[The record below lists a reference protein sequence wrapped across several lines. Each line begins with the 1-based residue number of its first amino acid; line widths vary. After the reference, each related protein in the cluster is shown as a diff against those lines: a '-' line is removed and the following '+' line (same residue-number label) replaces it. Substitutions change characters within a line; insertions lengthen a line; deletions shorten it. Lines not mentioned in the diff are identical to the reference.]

1 MQKPGEQLVEFAGE
15 LRVLAD
21 RAYPRW
27 SSEHRQEALRNQF
40 MQGVRSSSIQLRL
53 MKEMPPTLDDALKL
67 ASQLEA
73 VEEAQKRLQ
82 KDRCKTESLALT
94 DDTVADPDSCTSNA
108 TSGPGQQQYERE
120 SLEKRLSRQL
130 RQAEADVQKLSTQVQ
145 QLLKESTMN
154 TRRRP
159 ANSRD
164 NTGQKRTDGPVCWGC
179 GKKGHVKRDCPQR
192 RTAFK
197 NHLPSESAAVSASLF
212 IYGFLEGHRTK
223 MLVDTGSAVTIIRRD
238 IWDGISRKQLETPV
252 RAVLAA
258 NGNEISLS
266 GQGDVLVQVGDLSV
280 RHNVLVADCLTQDCI
295 LGSDFL
301 LLHGCVID
309 LLNHSLLVKGKVVPL
324 SSGIYHSPI
333 STCGVAVAETV
344 EVPAHSQFRL
354 IANRQGKK
362 KEQGVDDLGSVMF
375 EPSHDFMES
384 HGLAVA
390 HAVVGE
396 DNEDIVVQIL
406 NPTPYS
412 VQVQQGSRIGCLR
425 PLLDVCAIELEA
437 VARQGDNRSHARE
450 CIIHQLVSCAQG
462 VTQKERQQLTDL
474 LTEFES
480 ILSDREDDLGR
491 THLVYHK
498 IDTGDAVP
506 IRQSAR
512 RLPYF
517 QREERL
523 MEQVLAGLHWSTC
536 LVYLDDIIVFS
547 RTVADHLDQLRDVFT
562 RLKNAG
568 LTLKPSKCHLLQ
580 MEGFAQVA
588 APLNALTNKGKEW
601 MWTADCTHAF
611 LELKKR
617 LVSTPVL
624 VMPQFTQEFILD
636 TDASGEGLG
645 AVLSQ
650 VIEGEE
656 KVVAYASKT
665 LTRTERKYCATR
677 REMLALVWAT
687 HHFRPYL
694 YGHRFVLRTDHSA
707 LQWLH
712 NFKEPE
718 GQTAR
723 WLEQLAEYNYRVV
736 HRPGRHHTNA
746 DSLSRMPCK
755 QCGLSEASDG
765 TTCCDAVVQHEI
777 ILPTWTPEEMQSAQ
791 QTDVALSKVI
801 DWFESNSIPHSPP
814 TQANLRT
821 LWLQRDQLMLK
832 EGVLYR
838 QWKDVPGG
846 GLHKRLQLV
855 LPASLVPGVLSGLH
869 DTPVGGHLGV
879 KKTLEKVQMRF
890 YWPSQKKDVEKWCAS
905 CAKCSSR
912 KSPLPTRAPLQLE
925 DSVSRPL
932 ERIAMDIVGPLPVTE
947 RGNRYI
953 LVVGDYFTRWK
964 EAYPMKDMEAQT
976 VACILVNEFICRLGV
991 PDTIHTDQGR
1001 NFESKLIKELCQ
1013 MLGIK
1018 KTRTTPYHPQSDG
1031 MVERFNRTLLNMLSI
1046 AVGEDEMSW
1055 DLQLPLLLLAYR
1067 TSVHD
1072 TTGTSP
1078 FELMYGREVRLPED
1092 IMFALPATVE
1102 TARAD
1107 YKGILKRRLQ
1117 HAYQLVRKHTRR
1129 QQEHQKFNYDRSI
1142 RGQPFQVGDLVL
1154 LHCPHVPRGRS
1165 PKLHRPWQGP
1175 FKVMAVL
1182 GPATYHIVNCARAK
1196 KRLVVHFNRLKPWV
1210 SNESMEGPPSLPKVS
1225 PNSMENEHQPT
1236 ITSDKLED
1244 VVLYFPQPQ
1253 ENPLV
1258 PGGDNRVEGEDE
1270 NGQEIQAPGLLP
1282 PQDVVDQDLDVHD
1295 EPAPELPALRRSTRI
1310 RHPPGWYG
1318 DRIVLPDTLA

>member
-1 MQKPGEQLVEFAGE
+1 MILIEVGKIMGMILGMILGQGGKILVMILGQGGKILVMILEQVRQDPGHDIGHDLG
-15 LRVLAD
+15 
-21 RAYPRW
+21 
-27 SSEHRQEALRNQF
+27 
-40 MQGVRSSSIQLRL
+40 
-53 MKEMPPTLDDALKL
+53 
-67 ASQLEA
+67 
-73 VEEAQKRLQ
+73 
-82 KDRCKTESLALT
+82 
-94 DDTVADPDSCTSNA
+94 
-108 TSGPGQQQYERE
+108 
-120 SLEKRLSRQL
+120 
-130 RQAEADVQKLSTQVQ
+130 
-145 QLLKESTMN
+145 
-154 TRRRP
+154 TRRQDPGHDPGTRRQDP
-159 ANSRD
+159 GHGHGTRRQD
-164 NTGQKRTDGPVCWGC
+164 PGVCLA
-179 GKKGHVKRDCPQR
+179 Q
-192 RTAFK
+192 
-197 NHLPSESAAVSASLF
+197 
-212 IYGFLEGHRTK
+212 
-223 MLVDTGSAVTIIRRD
+223 
-238 IWDGISRKQLETPV
+238 GI
-252 RAVLAA
+252 
-258 NGNEISLS
+258 
-266 GQGDVLVQVGDLSV
+266 
-280 RHNVLVADCLTQDCI
+280 
-295 LGSDFL
+295 
-301 LLHGCVID
+301 
-309 LLNHSLLVKGKVVPL
+309 
-324 SSGIYHSPI
+324 
-333 STCGVAVAETV
+333 
-344 EVPAHSQFRL
+344 L

-498 IDTGDAVP
+498 IDTRDAVP

-517 QREERL
+517 QSEERL

-547 RTVADHLDQLRDVFT
+547 RIVADHLDQLKDVFT
-562 RLKNAG
+562 RLKIAG

-580 MEGFAQVA
+580 MEVRYLGHVVSGKGIQTDPENVRSVFDWPIPLNQKDLKRFLGLASYYCRFVQGFAQVA

-636 TDASGEGLG
+636 TDACGEGLG

-650 VIEGEE
+650 AIEGEE

-694 YGHRFVLRTDHSA
+694 YRNRFVLRTDHSA

-777 ILPTWTPEEMQSAQ
+777 ILPTWTTEEMQSAQ
-791 QTDVALSKVI
+791 QTDVALSK
-801 DWFESNSIPHSPP
+801 
-814 TQANLRT
+814 
-821 LWLQRDQLMLK
+821 RDQLMLK

-855 LPASLVPGVLSGLH
+855 LTASLVPGVLSGLH

-890 YWPSQKKDVEKWCAS
+890 YWPSQKKDVEKW
-905 CAKCSSR
+905 
-912 KSPLPTRAPLQLE
+912 APLQLE

-1092 IMFALPATVE
+1092 IMFALPPLLRQLELT
-1102 TARAD
+1102 TRA
-1107 YKGILKRRLQ
+1107 
-1117 HAYQLVRKHTRR
+1117 
-1129 QQEHQKFNYDRSI
+1129 F
-1142 RGQPFQVGDLVL
+1142 
-1154 LHCPHVPRGRS
+1154 
-1165 PKLHRPWQGP
+1165 
-1175 FKVMAVL
+1175 
-1182 GPATYHIVNCARAK
+1182 
-1196 KRLVVHFNRLKPWV
+1196 
-1210 SNESMEGPPSLPKVS
+1210 
-1225 PNSMENEHQPT
+1225 
-1236 ITSDKLED
+1236 
-1244 VVLYFPQPQ
+1244 
-1253 ENPLV
+1253 
-1258 PGGDNRVEGEDE
+1258 
-1270 NGQEIQAPGLLP
+1270 
-1282 PQDVVDQDLDVHD
+1282 
-1295 EPAPELPALRRSTRI
+1295 
-1310 RHPPGWYG
+1310 
-1318 DRIVLPDTLA
+1318 